1 MYFEQVFGDRIY
13 LCFTDDYVRDAS
25 PRVVA
30 LGHKGY
36 CFTSDEYKFGEDY
49 VALEAFKEAY
59 ELKKPERKEP

>member
-13 LCFTDDYVRDAS
+13 LCFLDDYVRSIA

-30 LGHKGY
+30 MGYKGY
-36 CFTSDEYKFGEDY
+36 CITSDEFKFGEDSI
-49 VALEAFKEAY
+49 ALEAFRESY